1 VSVDPA
7 VEPRSLLKRIA
18 LISYHSSPLAEPG
31 AGDAGGMSVYVRQ
44 TAEALARRSVRT
56 DIYTRRTVELPRVVE
71 LFPGVRVICID
82 AGPFN
87 AAKED
92 LTSYLPDFTAGVS
105 AFAASQRLTY
115 DIVHSHYWQ
124 SGLAGK
130 VLAQRWHA
138 AFVHSNHTLGLVKN
152 LSLADGDIPE
162 PEARI
167 RGEGEVVDAADVLI
181 TSTDEEFHDL
191 ACLYGAAHDRV
202 KTIFPGVD
210 HEMFFPGDQR
220 AARDELGLG
229 DEAILLYVGRVQ
241 PLKGIE
247 LALRGLAELL
257 PLIDQPV
264 RLLVVGGPSG
274 QTGEREMARLRA
286 LSDELGIA
294 DSVLFTGPQP
304 HPRLPVFYRAADAAV
319 VVSHS
324 ESFGLVALEA
334 AACGTPVVGTSV
346 GGLSH
351 IVSDG
356 SSGYLL
362 ANRDPSQLA
371 QRLLSLLQDPSL
383 RKRFA
388 REAERAAARF
398 SWTGATDELLALYEC
413 LMNESSAE
421 LCTC

>member
-1 VSVDPA
+1 MDLA
-7 VEPRSLLKRIA
+7 IEPRNVLNRIA

-44 TAEALARRSVRT
+44 TAEALAQRSVRT
-56 DIYTRRTVELPRVVE
+56 DIYTRRTVELPRVIE
-71 LFPGVRVICID
+71 LFPGVRVICVD
-82 AGPFN
+82 AGPFD

-92 LTSYLPDFTAGVS
+92 LTRYLPDFTAGVS
-105 AFAASQRLTY
+105 AFAASQRLAY
-115 DIVHSHYWQ
+115 DVVHSHYWQ

-130 VLAQRWHA
+130 VLARRWHA

-152 LSLADGDIPE
+152 LSLAAGDQPE

-167 RGEGEVVDAADVLI
+167 LGEGEVVESADVLI
-181 TSTDEEFHDL
+181 TSTDEEFQDL
-191 ACLYGAAHDRV
+191 ACLYGAAHDRL

-210 HEMFFPGDQR
+210 HGTFFPGDQG
-220 AARDELGLG
+220 AARAELGLG

-247 LALRGLAELL
+247 LALRGVAKLVSQL
-257 PLIDQPV
+257 DRPV

-274 QTGEREMARLRA
+274 QTGEEEMVRLRH
-286 LSDELGIA
+286 LRDELGIA
-294 DSVLFTGPQP
+294 DNVLFTGPQP

-351 IVSDG
+351 IVGDG
-356 SSGYLL
+356 RSGYLL
-362 ANRDPSQLA
+362 EDRVPSQFA
-371 QRLLSLLQDPSL
+371 VRLRSLLQNPLL
-383 RKRFA
+383 RKRFSL
-388 REAERAAARF
+388 EAERAAARF
-398 SWTGATDELLALYEC
+398 SWTRATDELLALYEC
-413 LMNESSAE
+413 LVNESSAE